1 MFSPA
6 GSSGSVASLDQI
18 DSQMLLPT
26 VPAMLARVA
35 TDTTAIHI
43 IDTATMY
50 LRTTLHWIYK
60 GKIMIS

>member
-6 GSSGSVASLDQI
+6 DSSGSVASLDQI

-26 VPAMLARVA
+26 VPAMLAKVA
-35 TDTTAIHI
+35 TDTTAIHN

-60 GKIMIS
+60 GKIMVS